1 MLEFPETTLALEVY
15 GSLNSDLQN
24 RFALTQSAGNGIL
37 QFAAI
42 TNQIILQAPKLGNR
56 DFTMMHAGITGK
68 IDGIYDE
75 MSWHISLYKIKLR
88 TSRHCPA
95 SQVAG
100 CLPAAR
106 CAPSVGKSTLLVLE
120 SRSCPTAH
128 TARIIYFLPPGVKI
142 HLTANLKT
150 QQTAQRLIL
159 GSSSIY
165 RHELLKRLQIPFEVF
180 SPEIDETPLIDEIP
194 ETTAL
199 RLAAAKTR
207 AVAATY
213 PDALI
218 IGADQV
224 AVLEGIQLGKPLNRI
239 NASRQLQFIRGKEVV
254 FHTALSLFNARNGNM
269 QTRLIP
275 SHVKFRQLS
284 DQQIDN
290 YLDKEQPY
298 HCAGSAKAEGL
309 GIALIERMVSD
320 DPSALI
326 GLPLIALVEM
336 LAYEGVRIV

>member
-1 MLEFPETTLALEVY
+1 M
-15 GSLNSDLQN
+15 
-24 RFALTQSAGNGIL
+24 
-37 QFAAI
+37 
-42 TNQIILQAPKLGNR
+42 
-56 DFTMMHAGITGK
+56 
-68 IDGIYDE
+68 
-75 MSWHISLYKIKLR
+75 
-88 TSRHCPA
+88 
-95 SQVAG
+95 
-100 CLPAAR
+100 
-106 CAPSVGKSTLLVLE
+106 
-120 SRSCPTAH
+120 
-128 TARIIYFLPPGVKI
+128 PPGVKI

-150 QQTAQRLIL
+150 QQIAQRLIL

-165 RHELLKRLQIPFEVF
+165 RHELLKRLQVPFEVF
-180 SPEIDETPLIDEIP
+180 SPEIDETPLTDEIP
-194 ETTAL
+194 EATAL

-224 AVLEGIQLGKPLNRI
+224 AVLEGIQLGKPLNRV
-239 NASRQLQFIRGKEVV
+239 NATRQLQFVRGKEVV
-254 FHTALSLFNARNGNM
+254 FHTALSLFNARSGNM
-269 QTRLIP
+269 QIRLIP
-275 SHVKFRQLS
+275 SHVKFRKLS
-284 DQQIDN
+284 NQQIDN

-336 LAYEGVRIV
+336 LAYEGVGIV